1 MKITVVTI
9 GHRLPDWANEACED
23 YLKRFPPDWKVEVKA
38 LKAEPR
44 EGKPVAAIMAAE
56 AARMEA
62 AMDKG
67 VRRVILDER
76 GTRLTSVQLAE
87 RTEAWL
93 HDGRDVVLVIGGADG
108 IDPQLKQTADEAIRL
123 SDMTLPHALARVLL
137 LEQLYRAWSLRNNHP
152 YHRAGS
158 TVAVCFGH
166 PRLGWPH
173 EPAAF
178 LLIEPLVVPGLAKPA
193 PPPVAGPA
201 GRTPRAAAARPGRG
215 RRIPRSRGAGRGP

>member
-44 EGKPVAAIMAAE
+44 EGKPVPAIMLAE
-56 AARMEA
+56 AARMEGA
-62 AMDKG
+62 LERG

-93 HDGRDVVLVIGGADG
+93 NDGRDVALIIGGADG

-152 YHRAGS
+152 YHRA
-158 TVAVCFGH
+158 
-166 PRLGWPH
+166 
-173 EPAAF
+173 
-178 LLIEPLVVPGLAKPA
+178 
-193 PPPVAGPA
+193 
-201 GRTPRAAAARPGRG
+201 
-215 RRIPRSRGAGRGP
+215 

>member
-1 MKITVVTI
+1 MKCTVLTI
-9 GHRLPDWANEACED
+9 GQRLPDWAQEACED

-44 EGKPVAAIMAAE
+44 EGKPVVAIMQAE

-62 AMDKG
+62 AMERG

-93 HDGRDVVLVIGGADG
+93 NDGRDVVLVIGGADG
-108 IDPQLKQTADEAIRL
+108 IDPQLKKTADEAIRL

-152 YHRAGS
+152 YHRA
-158 TVAVCFGH
+158 
-166 PRLGWPH
+166 
-173 EPAAF
+173 
-178 LLIEPLVVPGLAKPA
+178 
-193 PPPVAGPA
+193 
-201 GRTPRAAAARPGRG
+201 
-215 RRIPRSRGAGRGP
+215 

>member
-1 MKITVVTI
+1 MKLTVVTI
-9 GHRLPDWANEACED
+9 GQRLPGWADEACDD

-44 EGKPVAAIMAAE
+44 EGKPVAAIMQAE

-62 AMDKG
+62 ALERG

-93 HDGRDVVLVIGGADG
+93 HDGRNVAFIIGGADG
-108 IDPQLKQTADEAIRL
+108 LAPELKQSADEAIRL

-152 YHRAGS
+152 YHRA
-158 TVAVCFGH
+158 
-166 PRLGWPH
+166 
-173 EPAAF
+173 
-178 LLIEPLVVPGLAKPA
+178 
-193 PPPVAGPA
+193 
-201 GRTPRAAAARPGRG
+201 
-215 RRIPRSRGAGRGP
+215 

>member
-1 MKITVVTI
+1 MKLTVVAI
-9 GHRLPDWANEACED
+9 GQRQPAWAETACED

-44 EGKPVAAIMAAE
+44 EGKPVPAIMLAE
-56 AARMEA
+56 AARMETA
-62 AMDKG
+62 LERG

-93 HDGRDVVLVIGGADG
+93 NDGRDVALIIGGADG

-137 LEQLYRAWSLRNNHP
+137 LEQLYRAWSLRHNHP
-152 YHRAGS
+152 YHRA
-158 TVAVCFGH
+158 
-166 PRLGWPH
+166 
-173 EPAAF
+173 
-178 LLIEPLVVPGLAKPA
+178 
-193 PPPVAGPA
+193 
-201 GRTPRAAAARPGRG
+201 
-215 RRIPRSRGAGRGP
+215 